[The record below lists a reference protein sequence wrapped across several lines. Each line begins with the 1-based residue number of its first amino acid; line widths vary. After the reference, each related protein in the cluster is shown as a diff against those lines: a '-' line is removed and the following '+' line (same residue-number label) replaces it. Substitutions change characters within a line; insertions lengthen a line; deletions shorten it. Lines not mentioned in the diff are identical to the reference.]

1 MFWSGSHLHDLERIF
16 MDSLRGRESFL
27 TVRFLFT
34 AGLLCAGMVQTT
46 VAVRAAGDQ
55 FAVTASYGSG
65 VHAYYAGKYQQS
77 YEDFSAAVEAG
88 SLDPRVFYFRGLT
101 ALKLGRSDE
110 AQADF
115 SEGAK
120 QEAAGW
126 SGRPVS
132 PSLERVQGPDRLR
145 LEQYRVR
152 ARVVAIKRDKEA
164 GQRRY
169 SEFTDAAPD
178 VLRKPRPHS
187 QGQEIDA
194 DESVTRQPRRSQVRV
209 EDGVEEPMEA
219 EPVVEPVAEDPFGE
233 STADETAKPAPKEPE
248 VVEKEGGKEEMLPT
262 DLPAE
267 ALPTT
272 DDPFGSEPAKPI
284 TEAAPEKPATGT
296 DDPFGDDSTPAGDTK
311 ADQQDEQMEA
321 KASESNDQAD
331 QKDEQAEMKA
341 SEGND
346 QADQK
351 DEQGEM
357 EAAAGEGAD
366 AVEEI
371 KDDTTSL
378 QTAATDASTIA

>member
-1 MFWSGSHLHDLERIF
+1 MS
-16 MDSLRGRESFL
+16 SLRGRGSFL
-27 TVRFLFT
+27 TIRFLFT

-46 VAVRAAGDQ
+46 GAVRAAGEQ
-55 FAVTASYGSG
+55 FAMTASYGSG
-65 VHAYYAGKYQQS
+65 VHAYYSGKYQQS
-77 YEDFSAAVEAG
+77 YEDFSVAVEAG
-88 SLDPRVFYFRGLT
+88 SLDPRVFYFRGLA

-132 PSLERVQGPDRLR
+132 RSLERVQGPDRLR

-169 SEFTDAAPD
+169 SEFNDAAPN
-178 VLRKPRPHS
+178 VLRKPRSSS
-187 QGQEIDA
+187 QSPEIDA
-194 DESVTRQPRRSQVRV
+194 AEPVNRQPLRPPVRV
-209 EDGVEEPMEA
+209 EDDGEEQMEA
-219 EPVVEPVAEDPFGE
+219 PVAEPAAEDPFGE
-233 STADETAKPAPKEPE
+233 STADETARPAPKEEPE
-248 VVEKEGGKEEMLPT
+248 VVEKEGGQEEMLPT

-267 ALPTT
+267 ALPAT
-272 DDPFGSEPAKPI
+272 DDPFGSEPPKPI
-284 TEAAPEKPATGT
+284 TKAAPEKPTAGT

-311 ADQQDEQMEA
+311 ADQKDEQAEM
-321 KASESNDQAD
+321 KASEGNDQAD

-351 DEQGEM
+351 DEQAEMKASEGNDQADQKDEQMEM
-357 EAAAGEGAD
+357 EAAAGDGAD
-366 AVEEI
+366 AVDEI
-371 KDDTTSL
+371 KDDTTPL
-378 QTAATDASTIA
+378 

>member
-1 MFWSGSHLHDLERIF
+1 MSSR
-16 MDSLRGRESFL
+16 RGRESFL

-34 AGLLCAGMVQTT
+34 AGLCCAAMVQTT
-46 VAVRAAGDQ
+46 VAVRAAGEQ
-55 FAVTASYGSG
+55 FAMTASYGSG
-65 VHAYYAGKYQQS
+65 VHAYYSGKYQQS
-77 YEDFSAAVEAG
+77 YEDFSVAVEAG
-88 SLDPRVFYFRGLT
+88 SLDPRVFYFRGLA

-132 PSLERVQGPDRLR
+132 RSLERVQGPDRLR
-145 LEQYRVR
+145 LEQYRTR

-178 VLRKPRPHS
+178 VLRKRPSNS
-187 QGQEIDA
+187 QSTEIDA
-194 DESVTRQPRRSQVRV
+194 AEPVTRQPRRPPMRV
-209 EDGVEEPMEA
+209 EDPAEEPMEA
-219 EPVVEPVAEDPFGE
+219 PVPGSAEDPFGE
-233 STADETAKPAPKEPE
+233 STAEDTPKPAPPEPE
-248 VVEKEGGKEEMLPT
+248 VAEKEDGEAEMPPT

-267 ALPTT
+267 APPAT
-272 DDPFGSEPAKPI
+272 DEPFGSE
-284 TEAAPEKPATGT
+284 AAEPVEN
-296 DDPFGDDSTPAGDTK
+296 DSPPAGNTK
-311 ADQQDEQMEA
+311 
-321 KASESNDQAD
+321 AD
-331 QKDEQAEMKA
+331 QKDEQVEMEA

-351 DEQGEM
+351 DEQMEMEASEGNDQADQKDEQMEM

-366 AVEEI
+366 AVKEI
-371 KDDTTSL
+371 KDDTTL
-378 QTAATDASTIA
+378 LPTAGTDSSTIA

>member
-1 MFWSGSHLHDLERIF
+1 MSSR
-16 MDSLRGRESFL
+16 RGGESFL

-34 AGLLCAGMVQTT
+34 AGLCCAAMVQTT
-46 VAVRAAGDQ
+46 VAVRAAGEQ

-65 VHAYYAGKYQQS
+65 VHAYYSGKYQQS
-77 YEDFSAAVEAG
+77 YEDFSVAVEAG
-88 SLDPRVFYFRGLT
+88 SLDPRVFYFRGLA

-132 PSLERVQGPDRLR
+132 RSLERVQGPDRLR
-145 LEQYRVR
+145 LEQYRTR

-178 VLRKPRPHS
+178 VLRKRPSNS
-187 QGQEIDA
+187 QSTEIDA
-194 DESVTRQPRRSQVRV
+194 AEPVTRQPRRPPMRV
-209 EDGVEEPMEA
+209 EDPAEEPMEA
-219 EPVVEPVAEDPFGE
+219 PVPGPAEDPFGE
-233 STADETAKPAPKEPE
+233 STAEDTPKPAPPEPE
-248 VVEKEGGKEEMLPT
+248 VAEKEDGEAEMPPT

-267 ALPTT
+267 APPAT
-272 DDPFGSEPAKPI
+272 DEPFGSEAAEPVETMDKQK
-284 TEAAPEKPATGT
+284 TET
-296 DDPFGDDSTPAGDTK
+296 DDPFGDDSPPAGNTK
-311 ADQQDEQMEA
+311 
-321 KASESNDQAD
+321 AD
-331 QKDEQAEMKA
+331 QKDEQVEMEA

-351 DEQGEM
+351 DEQMEMEASEGNDQADQKDEQMEM

-366 AVEEI
+366 AVKEI
-371 KDDTTSL
+371 KDDTTL
-378 QTAATDASTIA
+378 LPTAGTDSSTIA